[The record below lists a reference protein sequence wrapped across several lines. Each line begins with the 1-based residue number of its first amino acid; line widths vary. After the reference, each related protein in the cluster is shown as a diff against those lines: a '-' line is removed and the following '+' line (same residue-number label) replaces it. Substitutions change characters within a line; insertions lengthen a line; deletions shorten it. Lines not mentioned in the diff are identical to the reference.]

1 MRVISGKFKKKK
13 LLLPDPKITR
23 PLRDYVKESL
33 FNLLTHTKSLN
44 FEFDKSIVLDIFSGS
59 GSFGIECLSRG
70 SERAIFIEKNKDTL
84 SILKKNI
91 NNFLLNNQCGIIFD
105 DFLKINLNEVLKENV
120 NLIFL
125 DPPFESTF
133 LKEIFDKLRECHDQL
148 SECLIMIH
156 YEKNNDFKFDD
167 YLNIVIKKKYGR
179 SVIVFGKIKNKKY
192 LA

>member
-13 LLLPDPKITR
+13 ILLPDPKITR

-33 FNLLTHTKSLN
+33 FNLLTHTKLLN

-70 SERAIFIEKNKDTL
+70 SEKAIFIEKNKDTL
-84 SILKKNI
+84 SILNKNI
-91 NNFLLNNQCGIIFD
+91 KNFLLSTQCNVIFD

-125 DPPFESTF
+125 DPPFVSTF
-133 LKEIFDKLRECHDQL
+133 LEEIFDKLRECHDQL

-167 YLNIVIKKKYGR
+167 YLDIIVKKNYGR
-179 SVIVFGKIKNKKY
+179 SIIAFAKIKSQKY
-192 LA
+192 LS

>member
-13 LLLPDPKITR
+13 ILLPDPKITR

-125 DPPFESTF
+125 DPPFECVF

>member
-13 LLLPDPKITR
+13 ILLPDPKITR

-33 FNLLTHTKSLN
+33 FNLLTHTKLLN
-44 FEFDKSIVLDIFSGS
+44 FKFEKSIVLDIFSGS

-70 SERAIFIEKNKDTL
+70 SEKAIFIERNKDTL
-84 SILKKNI
+84 SILNKNI
-91 NNFLLNNQCGIIFD
+91 KNFLLSAQCNVIFD

-125 DPPFESTF
+125 DPPFECTI

-167 YLNIVIKKKYGR
+167 YLDIVVKKNYGR
-179 SVIVFGKIKNKKY
+179 SIIAFAKIKSQKY
-192 LA
+192 LS

>member
-13 LLLPDPKITR
+13 ILLPDPKITR

-33 FNLLTHTKSLN
+33 FNLLTHTKLLN
-44 FEFDKSIVLDIFSGS
+44 FKFEKSIVLDIFSGS

-70 SERAIFIEKNKDTL
+70 SEKAIFIEKNKDTL
-84 SILKKNI
+84 SILNKNI
-91 NNFLLNNQCGIIFD
+91 KNFLLSAQSNVIFD

-125 DPPFESTF
+125 DPPFECVF

-167 YLNIVIKKKYGR
+167 YLDIVVKKNYGR
-179 SVIVFGKIKNKKY
+179 SIIAFAKIKSQKY
-192 LA
+192 LS

>member
-13 LLLPDPKITR
+13 ILLPDPKITR

-125 DPPFESTF
+125 DPPFECTI

>member
-13 LLLPDPKITR
+13 ILLPDPKMTR

-44 FEFDKSIVLDIFSGS
+44 FEFDKGIVLDIFSGS

>member
-13 LLLPDPKITR
+13 ILLPDPKITR

-44 FEFDKSIVLDIFSGS
+44 FEFDKGIVLDIFSGS

-125 DPPFESTF
+125 DPPFEYAF

-179 SVIVFGKIKNKKY
+179 SVIVFAKIKSQKY

>member
-13 LLLPDPKITR
+13 ILLPDPKITR

-125 DPPFESTF
+125 DPPFEYAF

>member
-13 LLLPDPKITR
+13 ILLPDPKITR

-44 FEFDKSIVLDIFSGS
+44 FEFDKGIVLDIFSGS

-125 DPPFESTF
+125 DPPFECTF

>member
-1 MRVISGKFKKKK
+1 MRVISGKFKNKKI
-13 LLLPDPKITR
+13 LLPDPKITR

-33 FNLLTHTKSLN
+33 FNLLKHTKSLN
-44 FEFDKSIVLDIFSGS
+44 FEFDKSIVLDVFSGS

-84 SILKKNI
+84 SMLNKNI
-91 NNFLLNNQCGIIFD
+91 KNFLLSTQCNVIFD

-125 DPPFESTF
+125 DPPFECVF

>member
-13 LLLPDPKITR
+13 ILLPDPKITR

>member
-125 DPPFESTF
+125 DPPFEYTF

-179 SVIVFGKIKNKKY
+179 SVIVFAKIKNKKY

>member
-1 MRVISGKFKKKK
+1 M
-13 LLLPDPKITR
+13 LPDPKITR

-44 FEFDKSIVLDIFSGS
+44 FEFDKGIVLDIFSGS

-125 DPPFESTF
+125 DPPFEYAF

>member
-1 MRVISGKFKKKK
+1 MRVISGKFKNKKI
-13 LLLPDPKITR
+13 LLPDPKITR

-33 FNLLTHTKSLN
+33 FNLLKHTKSLN
-44 FEFDKSIVLDIFSGS
+44 FEFDKSIVLDVFSGS

-84 SILKKNI
+84 SILNKNI
-91 NNFLLNNQCGIIFD
+91 KNFLLSNQCNVIFG
-105 DFLKINLNEVLKENV
+105 DFFKIDLDEVLIENV

-125 DPPFESTF
+125 DPPFECTF
-133 LKEIFDKLRECHDQL
+133 LKEMFDRLKKYRNQL

-156 YEKNNDFKFDD
+156 YEKNNDFKFDN
-167 YLNIVIKKKYGR
+167 YLDIIVKKKYDR
-179 SVIVFGKIKNKKY
+179 SIIAFSKIKNKKY

>member
-13 LLLPDPKITR
+13 ILVPDPKITR

-125 DPPFESTF
+125 DPPFECTI

-179 SVIVFGKIKNKKY
+179 SVIVFAKIKNKKY

>member
-13 LLLPDPKITR
+13 ILLPDPKMTR

-44 FEFDKSIVLDIFSGS
+44 FEFDKGIVLDIFSGS

-125 DPPFESTF
+125 DPPFECTI

>member
-91 NNFLLNNQCGIIFD
+91 NNF
-105 DFLKINLNEVLKENV
+105 
-120 NLIFL
+120 
-125 DPPFESTF
+125 
-133 LKEIFDKLRECHDQL
+133 
-148 SECLIMIH
+148 
-156 YEKNNDFKFDD
+156 Y
-167 YLNIVIKKKYGR
+167 
-179 SVIVFGKIKNKKY
+179 
-192 LA
+192 

>member
-13 LLLPDPKITR
+13 ILLPDPKITR

-125 DPPFESTF
+125 DPPFECTF
-133 LKEIFDKLRECHDQL
+133 LKEIFDKLREYHDQL

>member
-13 LLLPDPKITR
+13 ILLPDPKMTR

-44 FEFDKSIVLDIFSGS
+44 FEFDKGIVLDIFSGS

-125 DPPFESTF
+125 DPPFEYAF

-179 SVIVFGKIKNKKY
+179 SVIVFAKIKSQKY

>member
-44 FEFDKSIVLDIFSGS
+44 FEFDKGIVLDIFSGS

-125 DPPFESTF
+125 DPPFEYAF

-179 SVIVFGKIKNKKY
+179 SVIVFAKIKSQKY

>member
-1 MRVISGKFKKKK
+1 MRVISGKFKNKKI
-13 LLLPDPKITR
+13 LLPDPKITR

-33 FNLLTHTKSLN
+33 FNLLKHTKSLN
-44 FEFDKSIVLDIFSGS
+44 FEFDKSIVLDVFSGS

-84 SILKKNI
+84 SILNKNI
-91 NNFLLNNQCGIIFD
+91 KNFLLSNQCNVIFG
-105 DFLKINLNEVLKENV
+105 DFFKIDLDEVLIENV

-125 DPPFESTF
+125 DPPFECTF

-167 YLNIVIKKKYGR
+167 YLDIVVKKNYGR
-179 SVIVFGKIKNKKY
+179 SIIAFAKIKSQKY
-192 LA
+192 LS

>member
-13 LLLPDPKITR
+13 ILLPDPKITR

-33 FNLLTHTKSLN
+33 FNLLTHTKLLN
-44 FEFDKSIVLDIFSGS
+44 FKFDKSIVLDIFSGS

-70 SERAIFIEKNKDTL
+70 SEKAIFIEKNKDTL

-125 DPPFESTF
+125 DPPFECTF